1 MTTDEVGT
9 APGSR
14 PRPPL
19 SAGHSLPTGA
29 STQQIPRTQR
39 DGLDASRVSW
49 GVDGRLILDGV
60 DCTAP
65 PGAVTGLLG
74 PNGSGKSTLLRVI
87 AAVQP
92 AGARPAPAPS
102 PSAVGMETARVG
114 AEIRAVSIP
123 TAERGREAGV
133 RFGGVDLAGLSRR
146 RRARVLA
153 LVEQDATTDLPV
165 SVLDAVLLG
174 RIPHRSL
181 LGGDSAA
188 DRDVAQRA
196 LATAGALG
204 LAGREVATL
213 SGGERQRVHMA
224 RALAQEPRLLL
235 LDEPTNHLDIA
246 AQLHAMRV
254 LRSLAD
260 DGVTV
265 LAALHDLN
273 LAAATCDHVVLLADG
288 RVAAAGAVSD
298 VLVPEV
304 LEPVYGVRCEVLT
317 HPRTGRPVLTFEP
330 SAR

>member
-1 MTTDEVGT
+1 MSQP
-9 APGSR
+9 AP
-14 PRPPL
+14 PAVATP
-19 SAGHSLPTGA
+19 SAPWAG
-29 STQQIPRTQR
+29 
-39 DGLDASRVSW
+39 DGLEASRVSW

-60 DCTAP
+60 DCSAP

-92 AGARPAPAPS
+92 AG
-102 PSAVGMETARVG
+102 
-114 AEIRAVSIP
+114 
-123 TAERGREAGV
+123 RGTGELGV
-133 RFGGVDLAGLSRR
+133 RFGGEDLAALSRR

-181 LGGDSAA
+181 LAGDSAA
-188 DRDVAQRA
+188 DRDVAERA
-196 LATAGALG
+196 LATAGALE
-204 LAGREVATL
+204 LAGRAVATL

-224 RALAQEPRLLL
+224 RALAQQPRLLL

-254 LRSLAD
+254 LSSLAD

-273 LAAATCDHVVLLADG
+273 LAAATCDHVVLLSGG
-288 RVAAAGAVSD
+288 RVAAAGAVAE
-298 VLVPEV
+298 VLVPAV
-304 LEPVYGVRCEVLT
+304 IEPVYGVRCEVLT

-330 SAR
+330 ATT